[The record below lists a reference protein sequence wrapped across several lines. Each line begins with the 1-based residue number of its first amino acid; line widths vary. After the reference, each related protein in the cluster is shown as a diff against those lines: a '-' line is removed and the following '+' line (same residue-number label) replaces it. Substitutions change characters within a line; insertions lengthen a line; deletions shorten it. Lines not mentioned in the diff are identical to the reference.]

1 MQPFAASRDP
11 ITHIFWIRTKSP
23 FRSVLV
29 LAPSTRPMGATAT
42 AAAAAD
48 IDDDDVGSVILIF
61 SDGVAL
67 LMSMVT
73 VVAFNWSMSM

>member
-1 MQPFAASRDP
+1 MQPFAAGRDP
-11 ITHIFWIRTKSP
+11 FTHIFWIRTKSP
-23 FRSVLV
+23 FRRVLV
-29 LAPSTRPMGATAT
+29 LVPFARPMGATAT
-42 AAAAAD
+42 AAAAD